1 MRPLLRALETLGAIA
16 VYLFAIVRS
25 LFTGPRY
32 IGETLRVSE
41 ILIRRCLIPV
51 GLAVAPVGAVIA
63 LQGVHIFRSFGAE
76 ELLSSLLAT
85 AVFREYS
92 PALASVMVAAQAGSS
107 IAARIGTM
115 RVRGQIDA
123 LAVMSVDPIRYVVLP
138 GLIACAVVTPLLNVL
153 TTLLGLFSGWVFAVV
168 LVGCDHGSF
177 MANLYSQVSLVDLY
191 VGLSKCLVFGTA
203 VGLIAGYLGLQTT
216 GGAAGVGKAANN
228 TVTYTIVLILV
239 CDYLASMLLLSL
251 GL

>member
-1 MRPLLRALETLGAIA
+1 MTWLLRLLESLGAVAI
-16 VYLFAIVRS
+16 YLFAIARS

-32 IGETLRVSE
+32 LAETLRVAD
-41 ILIRRCLIPV
+41 ILVRRCLLPV

-115 RVRGQIDA
+115 KVRGQIDA
-123 LAVMSVDPIRYVVLP
+123 LAVMSIDPIRYVVLP
-138 GLIACAVVTPLLNVL
+138 GLIACAIVTPLLNVL
-153 TTLLGLFSGWVFAVV
+153 TTILGLVSGWFFAVV
-168 LVGCDHGSF
+168 LTGCDHGSF
-177 MANLYSQVSLVDLY
+177 MANLYSQVSMVDLW
-191 VGLSKCLVFGTA
+191 VGMGKCLVFGTA
-203 VGLIAGYLGLQTT
+203 VGLIAGYQGLQTT
-216 GGAAGVGKAANN
+216 GGATGVGKAAND
-228 TVTYTIVLILV
+228 TVTFTIVLILV
-239 CDYLASMLLLSL
+239 GDYLVSMLLLAL

>member
-1 MRPLLRALETLGAIA
+1 MTWLLRLLESLGAVAI
-16 VYLFAIVRS
+16 YLFAIVRS

-32 IGETLRVSE
+32 VGETLRVAD
-41 ILIRRCLIPV
+41 ILVRRCLLPV

-115 RVRGQIDA
+115 QVRGQIDA
-123 LAVMSVDPIRYVVLP
+123 LAVMSVDPIRYVVVP
-138 GLIACAVVTPLLNVL
+138 GLVACAIVTPLLNVL
-153 TTLLGLFSGWVFAVV
+153 TTILGLASGWFFAVV
-168 LVGCDHGSF
+168 LSGCDHGSF
-177 MANLYSQVSLVDLY
+177 MANLYSQVSMVDLW
-191 VGLSKCLVFGTA
+191 VGMGKCLIFGTA
-203 VGLIAGYLGLQTT
+203 VGLIAGYLGLRTS
-216 GGAAGVGKAANN
+216 GGAAGVGRAANN

-239 CDYLASMLLLSL
+239 VDYLVSMLLLSW

>member
-1 MRPLLRALETLGAIA
+1 MSLLEH
-16 VYLFAIVRS
+16 
-25 LFTGPRY
+25 
-32 IGETLRVSE
+32 IGEGGTVNGGDYE
-41 ILIRRCLIPV
+41 NIRTFGDHVFDLGQLV
-51 GLAVAPVGAVIA
+51 GDVVVGKLQVGFVAEGFEGRNHALAIGNPTG
-63 LQGVHIFRSFGAE
+63 GSFGGHGNADQF
-76 ELLSSLLAT
+76 S
-85 AVFREYS
+85 F
-92 PALASVMVAAQAGSS
+92 AGGF
-107 IAARIGTM
+107 A
-115 RVRGQIDA
+115 
-123 LAVMSVDPIRYVVLP
+123 
-138 GLIACAVVTPLLNVL
+138 
-153 TTLLGLFSGWVFAVV
+153 SGWFFAVV
-168 LVGCDHGSF
+168 LSGCDHGSF

>member
-1 MRPLLRALETLGAIA
+1 VTAILRALETLGAIA
-16 VYLFAIVRS
+16 IYLFAIIRS
-25 LFTGPRY
+25 LLTGPRY
-32 IGETLRVSE
+32 LAETLRVGD
-41 ILIRRCLIPV
+41 ILVRRCLIPV
-51 GLAVAPVGAVIA
+51 GLAVAPVGAVIS

-115 RVRGQIDA
+115 KVRGQIDA
-123 LAVMSVDPIRYVVLP
+123 LAVMSIDPIRYVVLP
-138 GLIACAVVTPLLNVL
+138 GLIACAIVTPLLNVL
-153 TTLLGLFSGWVFAVV
+153 TTILGLISGWFFAVV

-191 VGLSKCLVFGTA
+191 VGMSKCLVFGTA
-203 VGLIAGYLGLQTT
+203 VGLIAGYLGLRTE
-216 GGAAGVGKAANN
+216 GGAAGVGRAANN